1 MDISLGHVIY
11 VLRLFL
17 LGTPGASAWMT
28 ILLWVARL
36 VTLSLIFRTY
46 IGPFILTQISD
57 HIRVRS
63 ISLRSIRGLYFRRG
77 SRIWRVERIGIS
89 YSSAAGG
96 LSVKIM
102 IKGLKLEIG
111 MDDPAPSIRPP
122 IRRNLTLA
130 DLSPSPIARRLR
142 DFGSYVFAWLDPYFR
157 PIFRSFAV
165 AFLRSFIRYLPAISQ
180 AVDFDLSTAVVTFA
194 ALPGTSITIEEAKLH
209 TSLEFTRSESA
220 THVEERDT
228 NSTLEKQTRS
238 YRVIAWKS
246 RLTNSFRRAW
256 ERAWDKTQGTA
267 SVSLKIGNV
276 TGSSG
281 VTFIIIFL
289 CSNTKIVT
297 VHNKNFLHSPAII
310 DLATSVRFDPKMGK
324 LETHSLNTTLSIGE
338 LSVAVDV
345 VHSILHTL
353 TMNQERDP
361 PTDIRQGLPTMSPS
375 SPGVPLVTPGSL
387 FSPTFPSAL
396 LSPNTATSEYPA
408 SVNSPLIEVL
418 SVSCW
423 CSIFW
428 F

>member
-1 MDISLGHVIY
+1 MLGHVIY

-17 LGTPGASAWMT
+17 LGTPGASAWT
-28 ILLWVARL
+28 TVLLWIARL
-36 VTLSLIFRTY
+36 VTLSLILRTY

-77 SRIWRVERIGIS
+77 SRIWRVDRIKMS
-89 YSSAAGG
+89 YFSAAGG

-111 MDDPAPSIRPP
+111 VDDPAPSIRPP
-122 IRRNLTLA
+122 IRRQLTLA

-142 DFGSYVFAWLDPYFR
+142 DLGSYIFAWLDPYFR
-157 PIFRSFAV
+157 PIFRSFVV

-180 AVDFDLSTAVVTFA
+180 AIDFDLSSAVVTFV

-209 TSLEFTRSESA
+209 TSLEFTQSESA
-220 THVEERDT
+220 THAEEKDT
-228 NSTLEKQTRS
+228 SSTLEKQTRS

-281 VTFIIIFL
+281 VTLLLYFSVPILTLLQFMIR
-289 CSNTKIVT
+289 
-297 VHNKNFLHSPAII
+297 NFYIHLQLLTWPP
-310 DLATSVRFDPKMGK
+310 RFA
-324 LETHSLNTTLSIGE
+324 L
-338 LSVAVDV
+338 
-345 VHSILHTL
+345 ILKW
-353 TMNQERDP
+353 
-361 PTDIRQGLPTMSPS
+361 G
-375 SPGVPLVTPGSL
+375 
-387 FSPTFPSAL
+387 
-396 LSPNTATSEYPA
+396 
-408 SVNSPLIEVL
+408 NSKHIA
-418 SVSCW
+418 
-423 CSIFW
+423 
-428 F
+428 